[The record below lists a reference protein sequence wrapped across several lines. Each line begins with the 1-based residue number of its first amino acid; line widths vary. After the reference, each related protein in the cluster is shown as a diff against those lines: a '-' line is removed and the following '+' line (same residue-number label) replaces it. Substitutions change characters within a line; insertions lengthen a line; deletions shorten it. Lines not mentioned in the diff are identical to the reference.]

1 MTKKKANYGKVS
13 TAENFTPDEAPPNLA
28 AVAGYR
34 RRNAMTFEVQ
44 ESATNSKRAL
54 VVLFVGGRRAGV
66 VVVGRSS
73 SSSDAWRVLSFE
85 LEEKGPRG
93 LAESDPIFLGAVQAA
108 NDYLADLER
117 LGPELMKGRPGYS

>member
-13 TAENFTPDEAPPNLA
+13 TAENPTPDEAPPSMA
-28 AVAGYR
+28 VVAGYR

-44 ESATNSKRAL
+44 ESATNSRRAL

-73 SSSDAWRVLSFE
+73 SS
-85 LEEKGPRG
+85 
-93 LAESDPIFLGAVQAA
+93 PIAVSNNKAQ
-108 NDYLADLER
+108 
-117 LGPELMKGRPGYS
+117 

>member
-1 MTKKKANYGKVS
+1 MTKRKANFGKVS
-13 TAENFTPDEAPPNLA
+13 TVENFTPDEAPPSLA
-28 AVAGYR
+28 VVAGCR

-73 SSSDAWRVLSFE
+73 SSDAWRVLSFE

-93 LAESDPIFLGAVQAA
+93 LAESDPIFLGVVQAA

>member
-44 ESATNSKRAL
+44 ESATNSKEL
-54 VVLFVGGRRAGV
+54 SSFCSSV
-66 VVVGRSS
+66 VVVRASS
-73 SSSDAWRVLSFE
+73 SSVVR
-85 LEEKGPRG
+85 R
-93 LAESDPIFLGAVQAA
+93 
-108 NDYLADLER
+108 R
-117 LGPELMKGRPGYS
+117 RRMPGVS

>member
-1 MTKKKANYGKVS
+1 MTKRKANFGKVS
-13 TAENFTPDEAPPNLA
+13 TAENYTPDEAPPSMA
-28 AVAGYR
+28 VVAGYR

-54 VVLFVGGRRAGV
+54 VVFIGDRRAGV

-73 SSSDAWRVLSFE
+73 SSSDAWSVRSFE

-93 LAESDPIFLGAVQAA
+93 LVESDPIFLGAVQAA

-117 LGPELMKGRPGYS
+117 LGPELMKKRPGYS

>member
-13 TAENFTPDEAPPNLA
+13 TAENPTPDEAPPSMA
-28 AVAGYR
+28 VVAGYR

-44 ESATNSKRAL
+44 ESATNSRRAL

-73 SSSDAWRVLSFE
+73 SSDAWRVRSFE

-117 LGPELMKGRPGYS
+117 LGPELMRKRPGYS